1 MSKTV
6 INYLE
11 CQVVEEDIH
20 LTLFELCQATHA
32 SEETITSLVLEGVL
46 EPIGQQPQEW
56 QFSGPSLRRAKLAQ
70 HLTEEMEINT
80 PGIALALDL
89 LERIDTLQAQLV
101 RMSRH

>member
-20 LTLFELCQATHA
+20 LTLFELCQAAHA
-32 SEETITSLVLEGVL
+32 SEETITSLVMEGVL
-46 EPIGQQPQEW
+46 EPIGQQVKEW
-56 QFSGPSLRRAKLAQ
+56 EFTGSSLRRAKLAQ
-70 HLTEEMEINT
+70 QLAEDMEINP

-89 LERIDTLQAQLV
+89 LERIEILQAQLV

>member
-11 CQVVEEDIH
+11 CQVVEEDIR
-20 LTLFELCQATHA
+20 LTLFELCEASHA

-46 EPIGQQPQEW
+46 EPSGTQAQEW
-56 QFSGPSLRRAKLAQ
+56 QFSGSSLRRARLAQ
-70 HLTEEMEINT
+70 QLTEDLEINT

-89 LERIDTLQAQLV
+89 LERIDTLQAQLT
-101 RMSRH
+101 RLSRH

>member
-20 LTLFELCQATHA
+20 LTLYELCQATHA

-46 EPIGQQPQEW
+46 EPSGQLPQEW
-56 QFSGPSLRRAKLAQ
+56 QFEGPSLRRAKLAQ
-70 HLTEEMEINT
+70 QLTDDMEINAS
-80 PGIALALDL
+80 GIALALDL
-89 LERIDTLQAQLV
+89 LERIEVLQAQLV
-101 RMSRH
+101 RAGRH

>member
-46 EPIGQQPQEW
+46 EPFGQQPQEW

-70 HLTEEMEINT
+70 HLNEDMEINT

-89 LERIDTLQAQLV
+89 LERIETLQAQLV

>member
-70 HLTEEMEINT
+70 HLTEDMEINT
-80 PGIALALDL
+80 PGIALAMDL
-89 LERIDTLQAQLV
+89 LERIETLQAQLV